1 MNEGKRKVDRGETL
15 LAREQAL
22 LAGMVPH
29 RGVSGR

>member
-1 MNEGKRKVDRGETL
+1 MHEGKRIVDRDETL

-22 LAGMVPH
+22 LADMVPH